1 MNEQIKRRTNPFDN
15 PIITEEES
23 KVEREEEIVT
33 KPIEQAPQMMQQPVY
48 NEPVQQYQYQQTQQR
63 QPRRQQRP
71 QYIQPVE
78 TQKDKYTATMD
89 VSLRR
94 KIKVY
99 CAQNG
104 RMFSEFVEEACREKL
119 SREGVK

>member
-15 PIITEEES
+15 PIIAEDEE
-23 KVEREEEIVT
+23 KVVVHE
-33 KPIEQAPQMMQQPVY
+33 PIASQQSQFIPQYEQQEVY
-48 NEPVQQYQYQQTQQR
+48 EEPVQRVQYQQQAPKQQKR
-63 QPRRQQRP
+63 SQKP
-71 QYIQPVE
+71 QYIQQIE
-78 TQKDKYTATMD
+78 AQKDKYTATMD
-89 VSLRR
+89 ILLRR

-119 SREGVK
+119 NREGIK